1 MSRLT
6 RALLGAALAAAAIPA
21 SAGAATVEVFDTE
34 FSAPHAASYTAAPG
48 EINDVRISETADGGT
63 LFSDSAP
70 LRIVG
75 GSSLDG
81 CRLTGVGDV
90 LCAPN
95 VRPSGVELGDGN
107 DTIRYSASEDL
118 GLPRFGGGLDAGAG
132 NDTIFA
138 GIRRNAAGTLFILGG
153 SGIADKVTYASAPSG
168 ATVSL
173 DGQSNDDVLSGDRH
187 NVFSGVESVDGSNFG
202 DRIDGSDA
210 AHRERITG
218 GLGSDILNGG
228 NGPDVFHE
236 GSVASG
242 SDDINGE
249 GGVDLVDYSQ
259 RTVGVDIFHDFA
271 FNDGASGERDLVDPS
286 VEDMFGSQAVDHIT
300 AGPGPNVIRGFGG
313 GDTIRTGLGDD
324 TLDGGTGVDT
334 LLGEGDDD
342 TLDTVDNTPDVM
354 RCGTGDDTLNR
365 DLQDVDATSC
375 ETVNSVGTLALAT
388 KGSTLR
394 VAWTHPVSWKQLRQV
409 AVRLKDG
416 NKLAG
421 RVMIRPRAERID
433 DSGAVHVKRSKLVHR
448 GKTVTA
454 KLTLRY
460 DRTLAGKRLKA
471 DVIAVDVRGTKQV
484 ERNAA
489 TLRVAR

>member
-6 RALLGAALAAAAIPA
+6 RALLGAALAAVAIPA
-21 SAGAATVEVFDTE
+21 SASAATITVHDTA
-34 FSAPHAASYTAAPG
+34 SAPPHAFSYTAAPG
-48 EINDVRISETADGGT
+48 EANNVRYEETANGST
-63 LFSDSAP
+63 LVSDAAP

-81 CRLTGVGDV
+81 CRLNGAGDV

-95 VRPSGVELGDGN
+95 VRPSGIELGDGN
-107 DTIRYSASEDL
+107 DTIRYRASEDL

-138 GIRRNAAGTLFILGG
+138 GIRRNDAGTLFILGG
-153 SGIADKVTYASAPSG
+153 SGTADKVTYAEAPSG

-173 DGQSNDDVLSGDRH
+173 DGQSNDDVITGDRH
-187 NVFSGVESVDGSNFG
+187 NVFSGVEAVEGSSFG

-210 AHRERITG
+210 SHRERFTG
-218 GLGSDILNGG
+218 GLGLDILNGG

-236 GSVASG
+236 GPVASG

-249 GGVDLVDYSQ
+249 GGIDLVDYSQ
-259 RTVGVDIFHDFA
+259 RTQGVVIDHDFS
-271 FNDGASGERDLVDPS
+271 FDDGAPGERDLVDPS

-313 GDTIRTGLGDD
+313 GDTIRTGLGND

-334 LLGEGDDD
+334 LLAEDGDD
-342 TLDTVDNTPDVM
+342 TLDAADNTPDVM
-354 RCGTGDDTLNR
+354 RCGLGTDTLNR
-365 DLQDVDATSC
+365 DLQDVDATGC
-375 ETVNSVGTLALAT
+375 ETVNSVGTLALAA

-394 VAWTHPVSWKQLRQV
+394 VAWTHPVSWKQLRRV
-409 AVRLKDG
+409 TVRLKDG
-416 NKLAG
+416 RKVAG
-421 RVMIRPRAERID
+421 QVTIRPRGERID
-433 DSGAVHVKRSKLVHR
+433 DSGAVHVKRSKLVSR

-460 DRTLAGKRLKA
+460 DRKLAGKRLKA
-471 DVIAVDVRGTKQV
+471 DVVAVDVRATKQV

-489 TLRVAR
+489 TLRVAG